1 MSLTY
6 KKTILDNGIRVIS
19 ESSREARSLALGFY
33 VDVGSSA
40 EPESLSGV
48 SHFIEHILFKGTRK
62 RSAYQIANALES
74 VGGSLDAF
82 AGREVT
88 AFVSRCLPEHLHR
101 SVDILSDMLCCP
113 AMRRDAMELEKLVI
127 FEEIRSFE
135 DTPEEVVHEHLA
147 RSVWGS
153 RSIASPILGTLESVG
168 DFSRENVMAYFRG
181 HYVPSKTIVAATGQV
196 DHKKLVDAVSRK
208 LKTSDKRN
216 NILPG
221 DYKGALPRV
230 FHDTRKVSQ
239 CYICL
244 GVEAPCYTD
253 NNRFGSVILSL
264 ILGGGMTSRLFQ
276 EVREKLGLAY
286 SVYCM
291 CEFYRETGLFTI
303 FLAVDPKKARQ
314 AVGQVAKELKRLKR
328 RGLRKGELKSVKQQ
342 LKGSMVLGLESASA
356 RMNRL
361 ARQELYLGDNVPVEK
376 TLKKIMN
383 MREDA
388 VEAEARRLF
397 DPAKFSLV
405 TVGPSGSG
413 RPTKAT
419 LDF

>member
-6 KKTILDNGIRVIS
+6 KKDILDNGVRVVS
-19 ESSREARSLALGFY
+19 ESSRDARSLALGFY
-33 VDVGSSA
+33 VDVGSSL

-62 RSAYQIANALES
+62 RSAYNIANALES
-74 VGGSLDAF
+74 VGGGLDAF
-82 AGREVT
+82 AGREAT

-101 SVDILSDMLCCP
+101 SVDVLSDMLCNP
-113 AMRRDAMELEKLVI
+113 AMKREAIELEKRVI
-127 FEEIRSFE
+127 FEEIRSFD

-153 RSIASPILGTLESVG
+153 RSIASPILGTMESVG
-168 DFSRENVMAYFRG
+168 SFRRDTVMPYFKS
-181 HYVPSKTIVAATGQV
+181 HYVPSKTIVAATGKV
-196 DHKKLVDAVSRK
+196 DHKKLVDYVSRN
-208 LKTSDKRN
+208 LKIREKKN
-216 NILPG
+216 NIQP
-221 DYKGALPRV
+221 DPYPDSLPRV

-253 NNRFGSVILSL
+253 KNRFGAVILSL
-264 ILGGGMTSRLFQ
+264 LLGGGMTSRLFQ

-303 FLAVDPKKARQ
+303 FLAVDPKKAKQ

-328 RGLRKGELKSVKQQ
+328 RGLRKGELKSIKQQ
-342 LKGSMVLGLESASA
+342 LKGSMVLGLESTSA

-361 ARQELYLGDNVPVEK
+361 ARQELYLDSYVPVEK
-376 TLKKIMN
+376 TLKKLMSI
-383 MREDA
+383 REGA
-388 VEAEARRLF
+388 IEAEAKRLF

-405 TVGPSGSG
+405 TVGPSGAG
-413 RPTKAT
+413 RPTKAA

>member
-1 MSLTY
+1 MSLSY
-6 KKTILDNGIRVIS
+6 KKTVLDNGIRVIS
-19 ESSREARSLALGFY
+19 ESSRDARSLALGFY
-33 VDVGSSA
+33 VDVGSSL

-74 VGGSLDAF
+74 VGGGLDAF
-82 AGREVT
+82 AGREAT

-101 SVDILSDMLCCP
+101 SVDVLSDMLCNP
-113 AMRRDAMELEKLVI
+113 AMKRDAMELEKRVI
-127 FEEIRSFE
+127 FEEIRSFD
-135 DTPEEVVHEHLA
+135 DTPEEVVHEHLS

-153 RSIASPILGTLESVG
+153 RSIASPILGTLESVESFKR
-168 DFSRENVMAYFRG
+168 DKVMSYFRS
-181 HYVPSKTIVAATGQV
+181 HYVPSKTIVAATGKV
-196 DHKKLVDAVSRK
+196 DHKKLVEYVARK
-208 LKTSDKRN
+208 LKVREKKN
-216 NILPG
+216 NIEPDG
-221 DYKGALPRV
+221 YPGALPRV

-244 GVEAPCYTD
+244 GVEAPRYTD
-253 NNRFGSVILSL
+253 RNRFGAVILSL
-264 ILGGGMTSRLFQ
+264 LLGGGMTSRLFQ

-303 FLAVDPKKARQ
+303 FLAVDPKKAKQ
-314 AVGQVAKELKRLKR
+314 AVGQVAKELKRFKR
-328 RGLRKGELKSVKQQ
+328 NGFRKGELKSIKQQ
-342 LKGSMVLGLESASA
+342 LKGSMVLGLESTSA

-361 ARQELYLGDNVPVEK
+361 ARQELYVDNYVPVEK
-376 TLKKIMN
+376 TLKKLMN
-383 MREDA
+383 LREDA
-388 VEAEARRLF
+388 IEAAAKSLF
-397 DPAKFSLV
+397 DPDKFSLV

-413 RPTKAT
+413 RPTKSA